1 MLTQLINYLPIE
13 ALKVKTTVSI
23 MLCGL
28 VIIAIILDLVMGLRR
43 AKRLGIRPKSSALK
57 RTIYKMA
64 IYFACLLGL
73 ALFDFAITLVSFFSL
88 FGLPDVPAFIF
99 AGVIIAL
106 GVEIMSVWENS
117 RYNDPAIP
125 DEEELQLDKKI
136 KELGDTVRQGAA
148 LYKEVK
154 AMMDDKGKEG
164 GAR

>member
-1 MLTQLINYLPIE
+1 ME
-13 ALKVKTTVSI
+13 ALKAKTTVSI
-23 MLCGL
+23 LLCGL
-28 VIIAIILDLVMGLRR
+28 VLIAIILDLVMGLRR
-43 AKRLGIRPKSSALK
+43 AKRLGISRKSSKLK
-57 RTIYKMA
+57 RTIYKIA

-99 AGVIIAL
+99 AGVMIAL
-106 GVEIMSVWENS
+106 GVEIMSVWENCH
-117 RYNDPAIP
+117 YNDPKIP
-125 DEEELQLDKKI
+125 DDEELQMDKKI

-164 GAR
+164 GVR

>member
-1 MLTQLINYLPIE
+1 ME
-13 ALKVKTTVSI
+13 ALKAKTTVSI
-23 MLCGL
+23 LLCGL
-28 VIIAIILDLVMGLRR
+28 VLIAIILDLVMGLFSSKRR
-43 AKRLGIRPKSSALK
+43 GEQLKSSKLK

-73 ALFDFAITLVSFFSL
+73 ALFDFAITLVGFFAL

-106 GVEIMSVWENS
+106 GVEAMSLWENS

-136 KELGDTVRQGAA
+136 KELGDAVRQGAA

-164 GAR
+164 GVR

>member
-1 MLTQLINYLPIE
+1 ME
-13 ALKVKTTVSI
+13 ALKVKTTVGI
-23 MLCGL
+23 VLCGL
-28 VIIAIILDLVMGLRR
+28 VLVAIMLDLFMGWRR
-43 AKRLGIRPKSSALK
+43 AKRMGIRRTSYALK
-57 RTIYKMA
+57 RTIYKIA

-73 ALFDFAITLVSFFSL
+73 ALFDFAITLVNFFSL
-88 FGLPDVPAFIF
+88 FGLPDVPAFLF

-106 GVEIMSVWENS
+106 GVEMMSVWENS